1 MRSIATM
8 IVKVSKHQAND
19 RNLQSRILIKLDIN
33 FGGFLC
39 YKIENRVS
47 YNELTTISIGKII
60 YLY

>member
-1 MRSIATM
+1 M

-39 YKIENRVS
+39 YKIENIVS
-47 YNELTTISIGKII
+47 YSELTTIIIGKII